1 LGREILADWL
11 LAVFSTQLVIQSLT
25 YYLFTPASLALIGAI
40 GLKRS
45 GGGVCLSFE
54 PHGCFTWSLPMAEQL
69 DKSQGRIYCSY
80 FENNNKED
88 A

>member
-1 LGREILADWL
+1 M
-11 LAVFSTQLVIQSLT
+11 
-25 YYLFTPASLALIGAI
+25 
-40 GLKRS
+40 
-45 GGGVCLSFE
+45 CLSFE